1 MGTPRTSLSKKISSS
16 EGGQA
21 AVEAALTM
29 PLMLFMM
36 LGTMQLFMMMHARVL
51 TQLAAFQVTR
61 TGSLNHGN
69 CQRMLHSG
77 ILQLLPAIEPFAKN
91 NGIPVDQNVG
101 RAFGRYAFNTYNNKN
116 INAGTGRSEVLNSTV
131 LWIVRDLSGR
141 TAYGGPADNN
151 FDQSVNPMTLETQV
165 IFWFPMKVPF
175 ANWVIARI
183 MLAHYGIQA
192 YGAQNPLMINMRAT
206 NWSSGTPSNTL
217 FMEIRNELAV
227 RLTSNDYVFPIV
239 ATSTMRMMTPMKRA
253 NYAPPA
259 LKNCPGTPSTL

>member
-1 MGTPRTSLSKKISSS
+1 MGTPRTSLSKKVSGSQS
-16 EGGQA
+16 GQA

-29 PLMLFMM
+29 PLMLFML

-101 RAFGRYAFNTYNNKN
+101 AAFGRYAFNNYNNKN
-116 INAGTGRSEVLNSTV
+116 INVGTGSSQSLNSTV
-131 LWIVRDLSGR
+131 LWIVRDLGGR
-141 TAYGGPADNN
+141 RAYGGPADNN
-151 FDQSVNPMTLETQV
+151 FDQSLGAMTLETQV

-192 YGAQNPLMINMRAT
+192 YSAQNPLMINMRAT
-206 NWSSGTPSNTL
+206 NWSSASSTL
-217 FMEIRNELAV
+217 MAEVRNELAV
-227 RLTSNDYVFPIV
+227 RLTNNDYVFPII

-253 NYAPPA
+253 NYAPPG